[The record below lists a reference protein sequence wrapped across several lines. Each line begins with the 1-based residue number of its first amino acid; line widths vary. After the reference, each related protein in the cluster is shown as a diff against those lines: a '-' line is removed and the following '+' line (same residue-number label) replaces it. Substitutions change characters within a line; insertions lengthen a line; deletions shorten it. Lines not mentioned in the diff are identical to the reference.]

1 MDPAYSDAAIYNG
14 TTNSWNIVAPMLEA
28 RNYFGMATTSF
39 SASMLDTKNKPDG
52 NRKNKV
58 ASTFVETDEAET
70 VYAVGGYCCSS
81 YPTYCFFS
89 PLASTEKFDV
99 LTGFGVKLLLSLI
112 LMQAY
117 KPHPPI
123 LEKTQS
129 SLSVEIA
136 PEMCLLQLRRR
147 GFPSF
152 CSFQNFLLLFR
163 LQTQNKQR

>member
-39 SASMLDTKNKPDG
+39 SASMLDTKNKPDR

-58 ASTFVETDEAET
+58 ASTFVETDAAET

-99 LTGFGVKLLLSLI
+99 LTGVWSEASALPDPHAGLQAASPYLGKDTVVAIGGNSPGDVLI
-112 LMQAY
+112 ATS
-117 KPHPPI
+117 P
-123 LEKTQS
+123 
-129 SLSVEIA
+129 
-136 PEMCLLQLRRR
+136 
-147 GFPSF
+147 
-152 CSFQNFLLLFR
+152 
-163 LQTQNKQR
+163 